1 MNINILFA
9 ILILAI
15 IGVASLIGSTRREDG
30 IGAYLK
36 AFIVTIIFF
45 AVVISIGYLDF
56 KQKFKDWNQGVCPE
70 CGEKWIFKS
79 RDRGT
84 EYWSCDNC
92 QLVIRH

>member
-1 MNINILFA
+1 MNINILLA

-15 IGVASLIGSTRREDG
+15 IAVASLIGIMRREDG
-30 IGAYLK
+30 IEAFLK
-36 AFIVTIIFF
+36 AFIGTIIFF

-79 RDRGT
+79 SDRGT
-84 EYWSCDNC
+84 EYWACDNC
-92 QLVIRH
+92 QIVIRQ